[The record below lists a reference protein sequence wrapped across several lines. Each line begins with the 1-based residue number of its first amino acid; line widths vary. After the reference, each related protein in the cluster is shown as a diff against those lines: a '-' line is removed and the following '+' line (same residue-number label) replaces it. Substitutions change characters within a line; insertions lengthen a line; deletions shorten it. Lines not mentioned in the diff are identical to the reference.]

1 MCLYET
7 NTENVNANL
16 KHMVEDYFQPVTNV
30 TKDSKIEKMKQD
42 WAMKRHKT
50 TVENDYRKIDNLKEY
65 IDDQNPFERLYKLQ
79 TEEGRNYYKYLLL
92 KRYWKNKTNLD
103 MIIGLYYQLVNTTSD
118 KYNSKS

>member
-1 MCLYET
+1 MDKLHEYKVNKDSFMCLYET
-7 NTENVNANL
+7 ALENVNANL

-79 TEEGRNYYKYLLL
+79 TEEVVIIISIYY
-92 KRYWKNKTNLD
+92 
-103 MIIGLYYQLVNTTSD
+103 
-118 KYNSKS
+118 